1 MVGLSLSILLPQLE
15 IDVVNFNVGGPC
27 TGHVQNNSAVFSL
40 DNTFLHHVAH
50 IRHVCAELHTVGVV
64 VGNLSKQLPQSF
76 QVLGEVRL
84 ASQGGYPKDL
94 RHVLDQPGS
103 QLHAV
108 AAEAHLQTYR
118 GQLAG
123 DALSIRHKG
132 THVEEYIVRTEN
144 CSPLGAPLTCTSSFV
159 LMWQNPRSTPDCGDM
174 LYLPRRSRAV
184 SMPPLNF
191 KNTPTY

>member
-1 MVGLSLSILLPQLE
+1 VVGLAFSILLPQLE

-27 TGHVQNNSAVFSL
+27 AGHVQNNSAVFSL
-40 DNTFLHHVAH
+40 DNAFLHHVAH
-50 IRHVCAELHTVGVV
+50 IRHICAELHAVGVV
-64 VGNLSKQLPQSF
+64 VGNLSKQQPQGF

-84 ASQGGYPKDL
+84 ASQGGYTKDL
-94 RHVLDQPGS
+94 RHVLNQPGS

-108 AAEAHLQTYR
+108 AAEAHLHTYR
-118 GQLAG
+118 GKLAG
-123 DALSIRHKG
+123 DALSIRQKG
-132 THVEEYIVRTEN
+132 TQVDEYVVLTEN

-159 LMWQNPRSTPDCGDM
+159 LIWQNPRSTPDCGDM
-174 LYLPRRSRAV
+174 LYLHRRSRAV